1 MGEDYHMSGEA
12 ASRTNIN
19 IPGIQTELIKAL
31 RQLCQEKKNFIIN
44 EWKTIRLV

>member
-19 IPGIQTELIKAL
+19 IPGVQTELIKAL
-31 RQLCQEKKNFIIN
+31 RQTFPRKK
-44 EWKTIRLV
+44 